1 MTAAP
6 EPAPDNTRASAS
18 VPADDAAG
26 RLLAALLATAGVTE
40 PAPEPALAEPAR

>member
-6 EPAPDNTRASAS
+6 EPAPDHTRAPAA
-18 VPADDAAG
+18 VPTDDAAG
-26 RLLAALLATAGVTE
+26 RLLAALLAAAAVTE